1 MIKKIEQYI
10 TPSAAGVMLT
20 HLLRFFLEF
29 LDGSLVDSA
38 TLVDEVAG
46 RGGLAGVHVADDHD
60 VDVYL
65 LLRHDWLAGQT
76 QRERENTER
85 ERASKNNNC
94 QIKNHTCYVRLVLD
108 EKNGTR
114 AARSPRMSF
123 GSFVFEANS
132 RSKVIRESD
141 PGGYRVR
148 GRLKTRQE
156 TLGSDKKGKRT

>member
-1 MIKKIEQYI
+1 MIKKIEKYI
-10 TPSAAGVMLT
+10 TPSAAGAMLT

-76 QRERENTER
+76 EREREYR
-85 ERASKNNNC
+85 ERASKNNNG
-94 QIKNHTCYVRLVLD
+94 QIKNHTCYVRLVLG
-108 EKNGTR
+108 E
-114 AARSPRMSF
+114 
-123 GSFVFEANS
+123 
-132 RSKVIRESD
+132 
-141 PGGYRVR
+141 
-148 GRLKTRQE
+148 
-156 TLGSDKKGKRT
+156 KKGPAR